1 MRTLNGNNVNLSEF
15 YKFDIISLND
25 LIQKI
30 KLNLHSFCDDSFDE
44 VEWLNYDW

>member
-25 LIQKI
+25 LIQI
-30 KLNLHSFCDDSFDE
+30 LN
-44 VEWLNYDW
+44 VKPT